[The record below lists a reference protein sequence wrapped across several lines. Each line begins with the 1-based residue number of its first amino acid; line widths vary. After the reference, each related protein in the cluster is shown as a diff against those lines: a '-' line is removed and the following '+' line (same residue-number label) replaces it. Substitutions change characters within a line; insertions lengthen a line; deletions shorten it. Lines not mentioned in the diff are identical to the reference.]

1 MTKLRRRFGF
11 WNALGSLS
19 LKKLFWSP
27 EFIGAAIVGGGGAF
41 ALLQVT
47 RLPERVAIAGDA
59 LVLTGALLGIV
70 FAGFA
75 LVVSLLSDSYLRWL
89 DETEAGVEGFF
100 APFIVAIGMQ
110 VAVVL
115 AALAYRAAATHLAKE
130 MERWTFGVI
139 AFLFVFSAL
148 DVVAL
153 GRDVFAHGVARAR
166 GLRIDDLRSK
176 KRSEKA
182 G

>member
-1 MTKLRRRFGF
+1 MSQLRRRFGF
-11 WNALGSLS
+11 WNALGGLS

-27 EFIGAAIVGGGGAF
+27 EFIGAAIIGGGGAF
-41 ALLQVT
+41 TLLQVT
-47 RLPERVAIAGDA
+47 KLSERVAVAGDA

-100 APFIVAIGMQ
+100 GPFIVAIGMQ
-110 VAVVL
+110 VAVL
-115 AALAYRAAATHLAKE
+115 LGALGYRAAATDLPKE
-130 MERWTFGVI
+130 VERWTFAIVV
-139 AFLFVFSAL
+139 FLFVFATL

-153 GRDVFAHGVARAR
+153 GRDVFAHGVTRAR
-166 GLRIDDLRSK
+166 GLRIDDLRNK